1 MNNLCIAAG
10 LGLLAIVA
18 ACTSTA
24 TVGYPAEYVS
34 MRSPGHVWVTT
45 TDKNV
50 VELYNPQIKG
60 DSGDTL
66 VGFAGKTGA
75 YLEIP
80 VSSVQMMKAK
90 EANTGKTM
98 LVVGAAAI
106 GSALLLTTVMG
117 NGGTGGA
124 NVCFPP
130 GGLNQGLPVPCPP
143 AASARG
149 LDQQ

>member
-1 MNNLCIAAG
+1 MTG
-10 LGLLAIVA
+10 TRSVLGVLSLIGIA
-18 ACTSTA
+18 ACTTTA

-34 MRSPGHVWVTT
+34 MRSPSHVWIKTA
-45 TDKNV
+45 DKNE
-50 VELYNPQIKG
+50 VELFNPQIKG

-80 VSSVQMMKAK
+80 VSSVQTMKAK
-90 EANTGKTM
+90 EAATGRTM
-98 LVVGAAAI
+98 IVVGATAI
-106 GSALLLTTVMG
+106 GSALLLTAVMG

-130 GGLNQGLPVPCPP
+130 GGLNQGVPVPCPKP
-143 AASARG
+143 ASASSE
-149 LDQQ
+149 Q